1 ANVVVLSAKD
11 SAFVVGTI
19 TDEKGKFRVDKA
31 AVGDI
36 LKVSF
41 IGYEPYVT
49 TLNTL
54 DALTIVLKEDAHLM
68 SEVVVKGNVPQHKLT
83 I

>member
-1 ANVVVLSAKD
+1 MWIKPPW
-11 SAFVVGTI
+11 
-19 TDEKGKFRVDKA
+19 
-31 AVGDI
+31 GDI

-83 I
+83 IEGVQTNVETRSEQVRYL